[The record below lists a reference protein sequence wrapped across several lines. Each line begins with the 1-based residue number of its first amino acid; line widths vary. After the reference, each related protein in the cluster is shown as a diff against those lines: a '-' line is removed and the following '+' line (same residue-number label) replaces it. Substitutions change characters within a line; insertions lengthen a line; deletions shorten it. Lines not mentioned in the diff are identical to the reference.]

1 MADRPDPGNPWEGM
15 STGWAVTSY
24 MIGGLFTFGLIGYLI
39 DWLAGDASF
48 TAVRDV
54 AGVFTAIGSIIGA
67 ALAVY
72 VVYLRF
78 GAEDGQRL

>member
-1 MADRPDPGNPWEGM
+1 MADRPDPSNPWEGM

-24 MIGGLFTFGLIGYLI
+24 LIGGLLVFGAIGYVF
-39 DWLAGDASF
+39 DWLMADGRF

-54 AGVFTAIGSIIGA
+54 AGVFTAIGSIAGA

-72 VVYLRF
+72 LVYLRF
-78 GAEDGQRL
+78 GGENGQNR